1 MQTIVYGNSIT
12 FQKIFIDSN
21 GSYIDPVE
29 IEFSIVKD
37 INTILYGP
45 FSYDSSST
53 PATISGNFERLGQG
67 IYQYTQYIEDIIVPG
82 IYSAK
87 WSTTI
92 EEATAVSYENFQVIE
107 PEIVTNRI
115 IDPSSLYGK
124 IVEKPL
130 YSDLGVGKT
139 DRLALIGHADGLEL
153 NTPHR
158 VIDIQETIN
167 ILGADANSPLLRGM
181 FEAYNM
187 GAKDIWLIAS
197 APMSEYVQY
206 DEISDISRK
215 TQRADLDNLNFYQKY
230 SQRLDVTYRMLME
243 EDFPEIVVPL
253 EAPFFDA
260 GDVDFLTPLLSNCL
274 QRYRRT
280 GNISIGIIGTRIPA
294 NTENI
299 FNKLNTDTRISR
311 LEGSSYIYSTKTLY
325 SILKYHYGINLFS
338 GNTQSNILDGQ
349 DMGKFG
355 MVVIGEGLSNAPQLG
370 YPYTA
375 SLAAT
380 VAGLMASMP
389 ENQSLV
395 NKKLSRI
402 SGLVGYKFS
411 QDEIQ
416 TLARKRLNVATL
428 TPLGR
433 RGTSYQVFVSTDN
446 SLANGWPDTN
456 ADDQSAFWSVATLRL
471 VGKISQNIVSLGRR
485 SLGTIQYAMF
495 KDSVYNYLDKIKAKG
510 LLKDY
515 RLKIYRGNDAN
526 RTVYVDLML
535 YPYFTIREIY
545 FTVEV
550 GPGTGE

>member
-1 MQTIVYGNSIT
+1 VRTIVYGNEIT
-12 FQKIFIDSN
+12 FQKNFIDSN
-21 GSYIDPVE
+21 GIYIDPLN
-29 IEFSIVKD
+29 INFSIVRN

-45 FSYDSSST
+45 FVYSTSST
-53 PATISGNFERLGQG
+53 PVTISGNFEKVG
-67 IYQYTQYIEDIIVPG
+67 IGVYNYTQFIEDVIVPG
-82 IYSAK
+82 IYAAK
-87 WSTTI
+87 WI
-92 EEATAVSYENFQVIE
+92 ADVDGVDEVYYENFQVIE
-107 PEIVTNRI
+107 PEVSTNRI

-124 IVEKPL
+124 IIEKPL
-130 YSDLGVGKT
+130 YSDLSLGET
-139 DRLALIGHADGLEL
+139 DRIALIGHADGLEL

-167 ILGADANSPLLRGM
+167 TLGADEDSPLLRGM

-197 APMSEYVQY
+197 APMSEYVPY
-206 DEISDISRK
+206 DQIDGTSRK
-215 TQRADLDNLNFYQKY
+215 TARVDLNNLTFYQKY
-230 SQRLDVTYRMLME
+230 SQRLDATYRILME

-253 EAPFFDA
+253 EAPFLDA

-274 QRYRRT
+274 QRYRKT
-280 GNISIGIIGTRIPA
+280 GNVSIGILGTRIPA
-294 NTENI
+294 NTENV
-299 FNKLNTDTRISR
+299 FEKLNTDMRISR
-311 LEGSSYIYSTKTLY
+311 FEGDSYVYSTKTLF
-325 SILKYHYGINLFS
+325 SILRYHYGIDLFS
-338 GNTQSNILDGQ
+338 TSSETNILDGQ

-355 MVVIGEGLSNAPQLG
+355 MVVVGEGLSKAPQLG
-370 YPYTA
+370 YPYTT

-389 ENQSLV
+389 ENQSIV
-395 NKKLSRI
+395 NKKLARI
-402 SGLVGYKFS
+402 SGLVGYIFTKEEV
-411 QDEIQ
+411 QE
-416 TLARKRLNVATL
+416 LARKRLNVATL

-433 RGTSYQVFVSTDN
+433 RGTSYQTFIATDN

-456 ADDQSAFWSVATLRL
+456 TDDQSAFWAVSTLRL
-471 VGKISQNIVSLGRR
+471 VGKISQQIVALGRR
-485 SLGTIQYAMF
+485 SLGTIEYAMF
-495 KDSVYNYLDKIKAKG
+495 KDSIYSYLDSLQSDG

-515 RLKIYRGNDAN
+515 RLNIYREQDEN